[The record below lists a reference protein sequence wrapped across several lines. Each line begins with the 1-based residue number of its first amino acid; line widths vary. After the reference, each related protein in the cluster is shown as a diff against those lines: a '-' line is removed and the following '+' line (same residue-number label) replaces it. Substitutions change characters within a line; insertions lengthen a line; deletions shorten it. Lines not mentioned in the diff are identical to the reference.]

1 MHIPTGESL
10 LGRIIDPLGNPVD
23 NKGPIASDSFRMVES
38 IAPSIISRS
47 PVIFL

>member
-1 MHIPTGESL
+1 MQVPTGSSL

-23 NKGPIASDSFRMVES
+23 NGGPIISSGFRMVES

-47 PVIFL
+47 PVIYH